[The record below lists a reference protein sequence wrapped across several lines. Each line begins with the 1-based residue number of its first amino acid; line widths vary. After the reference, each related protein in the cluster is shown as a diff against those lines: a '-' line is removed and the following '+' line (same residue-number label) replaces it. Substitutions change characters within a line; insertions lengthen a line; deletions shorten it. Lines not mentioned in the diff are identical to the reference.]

1 MLVSISRNQIVG
13 FENLTQA
20 VENEFDID
28 FACAF
33 DKIWQHLGVSNN
45 GNLSLAEI
53 LEFQRGL
60 INLAYLESS
69 QETETEV
76 LIATNFTLVLLFPRA
91 SRTTINSYYCYNDK
105 VLHKHEIL
113 VILHS

>member
-1 MLVSISRNQIVG
+1 MISKVVILGSVSRNQIAG

-33 DKIWQHLGVSNN
+33 DKIWQHLDVSNN

-69 QETETEV
+69 
-76 LIATNFTLVLLFPRA
+76 
-91 SRTTINSYYCYNDK
+91 
-105 VLHKHEIL
+105 
-113 VILHS
+113 